1 MRDELGDEVPL
12 INEGGDIPGEDD
24 PLGDPQDGFM
34 FEEHEILLPPD
45 PFPAPPQPTNPLD
58 EGGGLIPVDP
68 LPGNYLKHPH
78 PPVEQP

>member
-12 INEGGDIPGEDD
+12 INEGGDISGEADF
-24 PLGDPQDGFM
+24 PGDPQDGFM
-34 FEEHEILLPPD
+34 FMEPEIPLPPD
-45 PFPAPPQPTNPLD
+45 PFPPPSQPASPLV

-68 LPGNYLKHPH
+68 LPRNLKHPH